1 MRCFRKKLTGQSPRL
16 SQLKNV
22 PGISI
27 TNKRKFSRK
36 SNKRKKKRFEKIPSQ
51 KIFYE
56 NSREDTICDEGGT
69 AKLPTVPI
77 I

>member
-1 MRCFRKKLTGQSPRL
+1 MFEIRKKLTGQSPRL

-27 TNKRKFSRK
+27 TNKRKFSLGNRIK
-36 SNKRKKKRFEKIPSQ
+36 KKKRFEKIPSQ